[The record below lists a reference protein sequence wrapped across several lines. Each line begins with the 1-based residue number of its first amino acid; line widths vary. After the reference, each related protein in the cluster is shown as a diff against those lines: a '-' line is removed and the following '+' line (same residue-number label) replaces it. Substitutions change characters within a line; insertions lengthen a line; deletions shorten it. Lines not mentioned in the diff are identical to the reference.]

1 MSEPQAAYDVGTIE
15 PKPYYCKCGMR
26 LGWLYS
32 VPRRLVIV
40 TDNIH
45 FVIRGDALITHTEC
59 GAVNQ
64 WCYKREHHGMLKE
77 LETGQAI
84 IDTEELTETNTE

>member
-1 MSEPQAAYDVGTIE
+1 MTETQAAYVVGTNE
-15 PKPYYCKCGMR
+15 PKPWYCKCGIR
-26 LGWLYS
+26 LGWMYA

-45 FVIRGDALITHTEC
+45 FVVRGDATITHTEC

-64 WCYKREHHGMLKE
+64 WCYKREHHGMLDE
-77 LETGQAI
+77 LETTQVI
-84 IDTEELTETNTE
+84 IDTEE